1 MVPYYDYGVD
11 YKWKWIYLQKW
22 LYYGITIITGKI
34 IILYNSQ

>member
-11 YKWKWIYLQKW
+11 YKWTPTKLVILWNYNLS
-22 LYYGITIITGKI
+22 GKI